1 MKRRDFMQLAGMSAG
16 AMMLPFSSFGHPIT
30 QEELLLRGMDV
41 SEKKKLS
48 DIALN
53 TAKSNGATY
62 ADIRIGRYL
71 NQFVITRE
79 NKVQN
84 IINTESFGVGVRVI
98 VNGTWGFSSTDNVTQ
113 DGIIAATKEAVT
125 IAKANS
131 KFQKEPVKLA
141 PVKSYGDVTW
151 KTPITKNAFEI
162 PVKDKVDLLLK
173 ANAKAMEK
181 GASYINNTL
190 FCVNEQKYFAS
201 TEGSYIDQDVHRTW
215 PYFTVTVVD
224 RESGQF
230 KTRESFSAPVG
241 MGYEYLDGKA
251 EDKIQAPGDV
261 ILYNKSY
268 DMVEDAMMAAEQAK
282 QAIKAKSVEPGKYDL
297 ALEPSHTWLTIHE
310 SVGHPTE
317 LDRALGY
324 EANFAGT
331 SFLTLDKWQSKKFEF
346 GSKKVNFVADK
357 TQVGSLGAVGYDDE
371 GVKCKE
377 WDLVKEGVLVNYQGI
392 RDQVHMIDQNE
403 SHGCCYSQSW
413 QDVQFQRMAN
423 VSLKPGKEQLTPQQ
437 LIGGIDKGIYIV
449 KDGSFSIDQQRY
461 NFQFGGQLFFEI
473 KGGKI
478 VGMLKDASYQA
489 NSKEFWNSCVQVCDD
504 RDYRLNGSFFD
515 GKGQPMQA
523 NAVSHGSATSRFN
536 GVNVINIG
544 RTV

>member
-1 MKRRDFMQLAGMSAG
+1 
-16 AMMLPFSSFGHPIT
+16 
-30 QEELLLRGMDV
+30 
-41 SEKKKLS
+41 
-48 DIALN
+48 
-53 TAKSNGATY
+53 
-62 ADIRIGRYL
+62 
-71 NQFVITRE
+71 
-79 NKVQN
+79 
-84 IINTESFGVGVRVI
+84 
-98 VNGTWGFSSTDNVTQ
+98 
-113 DGIIAATKEAVT
+113 
-125 IAKANS
+125 
-131 KFQKEPVKLA
+131 
-141 PVKSYGDVTW
+141 
-151 KTPITKNAFEI
+151 
-162 PVKDKVDLLLK
+162 
-173 ANAKAMEK
+173 
-181 GASYINNTL
+181 
-190 FCVNEQKYFAS
+190 
-201 TEGSYIDQDVHRTW
+201 
-215 PYFTVTVVD
+215 
-224 RESGQF
+224 
-230 KTRESFSAPVG
+230 
-241 MGYEYLDGKA
+241 
-251 EDKIQAPGDV
+251 
-261 ILYNKSY
+261 
-268 DMVEDAMMAAEQAK
+268 MVEDAIMAAEQAK
-282 QAIKAKSVEPGKYDL
+282 QAVKGKSVEPGKYDL

-377 WDLVKEGVLVNYQGI
+377 WDLIREGVLVNYQGI

-423 VSLKPGKEQLTPQQ
+423 VSLKAGKEQLTPQQ
-437 LIGGIDKGIYIV
+437 LISGIDKGIYIV

-478 VGMLKDASYQA
+478 VGMLKDVSYQA
-489 NSKEFWNSCVQVCDD
+489 NSKEFWNSCVQICDE